1 MPSANNL
8 LLMPYLSHDA
18 NKQLTDLDKDRQ
30 LGELLGDSGH
40 LNGILGISQKA
51 QQIKDFIE
59 H

>member
-1 MPSANNL
+1 
-8 LLMPYLSHDA
+8 MPYLSHDA